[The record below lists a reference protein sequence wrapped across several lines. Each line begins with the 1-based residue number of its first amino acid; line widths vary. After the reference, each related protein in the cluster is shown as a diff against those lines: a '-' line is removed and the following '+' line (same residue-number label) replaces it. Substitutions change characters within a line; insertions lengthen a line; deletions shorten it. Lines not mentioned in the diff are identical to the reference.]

1 VIPGHQSRRRI
12 LVLAISAP
20 FLFLTLLA
28 AVIGDVDGTNANLKT
43 LRLDK
48 GQMEPSAS
56 GGAEVAASENITS
69 DASCRVG
76 VVVRGTEHVKWVD
89 DLRAGW
95 FVFFGGIS
103 DSATNGAEIAPV
115 IDVRQK
121 KDAQGNYLDDFEINP
136 PLTAAGLGALV
147 DYNPG
152 VLWLAGNEV
161 DRGPNPGNH
170 SVGQGD
176 TFPQVY
182 ARAYYSVYHFIKD
195 RDPTAQVAI
204 SGLVEVTPGRLE
216 YLEIVWQ
223 TYLELYGVP
232 IPVDVWNMHLYILPE
247 LLPGGQPNGIASVA
261 LGTNPALGI
270 RESNNDPAQ
279 CSKPDVYCIAEHDDM
294 EIFDQQVRAMR
305 RWMRS
310 HNQQNKPLI
319 LSEHS
324 ILYPY
329 VPDPGGTCWLQDEYG
344 ECFTPTRIA
353 NFLDETMS
361 YFETA
366 KDPEIGY
373 PLDDFRLV
381 QQTAWFSINNE
392 NRVGNVSD
400 LVVDDENNGSLI
412 GLSSVGELFKGHALS
427 EKLYVNLR
435 PGNLPTL
442 VGRVI
447 EPAQTTSV
455 TLWVDVG
462 NNGTI
467 AVTESFSVTFY
478 ANITPT
484 EVIGTVNVPALELPG
499 QELVGCARR
508 QYRVS
513 VDWTGLVSGTHPYW
527 VEVDSGDQIEEN
539 VFWDEG
545 EEDNIAM
552 GIVLIDQDRF
562 FFPIMYQSRHTF
574 QR

>member
-1 VIPGHQSRRRI
+1 MIPGHNSRRRLI
-12 LVLAISAP
+12 ILAITTP
-20 FLFLTLLA
+20 FLFLTLLI
-28 AVIGDVDGTNANLKT
+28 AVIEDVDGTNANILP
-43 LRLDK
+43 LGLDN
-48 GQMEPSAS
+48 GQMQPSAS
-56 GGAEVAASENITS
+56 PGGEVAASEIITGE
-69 DASCRVG
+69 ASCRVG
-76 VVVRGTEHVKWVD
+76 VVSRGTDHVKWVD
-89 DLRAGW
+89 DLGAGW
-95 FVFFGGIS
+95 FVFFGGFS

-121 KDAQGNYLDDFEINP
+121 KDAQGNYLDDFEVNP
-136 PLTAAGLGALV
+136 PLTDGGLGGLV

-152 VLWLAGNEV
+152 VLWLVGNEV
-161 DRGPNPGNH
+161 DRGPNPGGH

-204 SGLVEVTPGRLE
+204 SGLVEATPGRLE

-223 TYLELYGVP
+223 TYLDLYGVP
-232 IPVDVWNMHLYILPE
+232 MPVDVWNMHLYILPE

-270 RESNNDPAQ
+270 RESNNDPTQ
-279 CSKPDVYCIAEHDDM
+279 CSRPDVYCIAEHDDM

-305 RWMRS
+305 GWMRS

-319 LSEHS
+319 LSEYS

-329 VPDPGGTCWLQDEYG
+329 VLDPGGTCWLQDEYG

-353 NFLDETMS
+353 IYLNETMS

-412 GLSSVGELFKGHALS
+412 GLSSVGEIFKGHALS
-427 EKLYVNLR
+427 ESLYVNLR
-435 PGNLPTL
+435 LGDLATP

-447 EPAQTTSV
+447 EPAQSTSV
-455 TLWVDVG
+455 TLRVDVG

-478 ANITPT
+478 ASISPT
-484 EVIGTVNVPALELPG
+484 EVIGTVNVPMLELPE
-499 QELVGCARR
+499 QELAGCGRR

-513 VDWTGLVSGTHPYW
+513 VDWSGLVSGTHPYW

-539 VFWDEG
+539 VFGDDG

-562 FFPIMYQSRHTF
+562 FFPLMYQTTRSN
-574 QR
+574 Q

>member
-1 VIPGHQSRRRI
+1 MIPGHQARRQI
-12 LVLAISAP
+12 IVLAIAAP
-20 FLFLTLLA
+20 FLFLTLLM
-28 AVIGDVDGTNANLKT
+28 AVIEDVDGTNAHVLP
-43 LRLDK
+43 LRLDN
-48 GQMEPSAS
+48 GQMELSAS
-56 GGAEVAASENITS
+56 PWGEVAASEIITGE
-69 DASCRVG
+69 ASCRVG
-76 VVVRGTEHVKWVD
+76 VVSRGTEHVKLVD
-89 DLRAGW
+89 DLGAGW
-95 FVFFGGIS
+95 FVFFGGFS

-121 KDAQGNYLDDFEINP
+121 KDAQGNYLDDFEVSP
-136 PLTAAGLGALV
+136 PLTVAGLGGLV

-152 VLWLAGNEV
+152 VLWLVGNEV
-161 DRGPNPGNH
+161 DRGPNPGGH

-223 TYLELYGVP
+223 TYLDLYGVP
-232 IPVDVWNMHLYILPE
+232 MPVDVWNMHLYILPE

-279 CSKPDVYCIAEHDDM
+279 CSRPDVYCIAEHDDM

-305 RWMRS
+305 GWMRS

-319 LSEHS
+319 ISEYS

-344 ECFTPTRIA
+344 ECFTPTRIV
-353 NFLDETMS
+353 NYLNETMS
-361 YFETA
+361 YFEAA
-366 KDPEIGY
+366 KDPVIGY

-392 NRVGNVSD
+392 DRVGNVSD
-400 LVVDDENNGSLI
+400 LVDDDKNNGSLI
-412 GLSSVGELFKGHALS
+412 GLSVVGEIFEVHAS
-427 EKLYVNLR
+427 SKTLYVNLR
-435 PGNLPTL
+435 LGDLPTP

-447 EPAQTTSV
+447 EPAQSTSV

-484 EVIGTVNVPALELPG
+484 EVIGIVNVPVLELPE
-499 QELVGCARR
+499 QELAGCARR

-527 VEVDSGDQIEEN
+527 VEVDSGNQIEEN
-539 VFWDEG
+539 IPGGDG
-545 EEDNIAM
+545 EEDNIAR

-562 FFPIMYQSRHTF
+562 FFPLIYHKHTN
-574 QR
+574 Q